1 MNLQEIRSTVTDTVL
16 PILSQRD
23 AFLVDL
29 QLRMER
35 KSVLVQL
42 FVDTDIGITIQECA
56 EVSREVMAALEK
68 GGRFGESEYRL
79 EVSSPG
85 IDRPLKLLRQYQ
97 KNIGRKFRVRF
108 RQGNEEKVLSG
119 SLVSVEGDQ
128 LTFEGPTQ
136 GSTVSLPF
144 QEIVESKEELP
155 W

>member
-1 MNLQEIRSTVTDTVL
+1 MNLQEIRSTITETVL

-35 KSVLVQL
+35 KSVLIQL
-42 FVDTDIGITIQECA
+42 FVDTDTGITIQGCA
-56 EVSREVMAALEK
+56 DVSREVIAALEK
-68 GGRFGESEYRL
+68 SGIFGENGYKL

-85 IDRPLKLLRQYQ
+85 IDRPLTMLRQYH

-119 SLVSVEGDQ
+119 SLVAVQGDQ
-128 LTFEGPTQ
+128 LTFAGPTQ

-144 QEIVESKEELP
+144 HEIVESREELP